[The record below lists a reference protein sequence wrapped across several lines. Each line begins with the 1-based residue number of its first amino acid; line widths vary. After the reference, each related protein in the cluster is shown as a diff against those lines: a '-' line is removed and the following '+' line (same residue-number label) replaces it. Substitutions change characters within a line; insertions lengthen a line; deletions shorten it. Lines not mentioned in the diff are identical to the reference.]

1 MVDIQNCL
9 KFIVKKMEPI
19 DVYLMYCAMK
29 AHFGKGDYDFIT
41 YKGKTRIKR
50 DTFYKRKDRSFFVRL
65 SRKYKTE
72 KEIKNYFVSNFIKN
86 KKGYIANFS
95 DDIFETWKLKRQSFF
110 DMFEVEM
117 KPLVEAFENLFSIE
131 NGQHP
136 KLMREFL
143 GGRVSLETMIIL
155 NELVNY
161 NPNWSKSLEDDII
174 WIDLRNLMNNYERFL
189 TIDREQYK
197 IRLLKLIEE
206 SS

>member
-1 MVDIQNCL
+1 
-9 KFIVKKMEPI
+9 MEPI
-19 DVYLMYCAMK
+19 DIYLMYCAMK
-29 AHFGKGDYDFIT
+29 AHFGKSDYDFVT

-72 KEIKNYFVSNFIKN
+72 LEIQNYFVANFIKD

-95 DDIFETWKLKRQSFF
+95 DENYESWKLKRQGFF
-110 DMFEVEM
+110 EQFEVEM
-117 KPLVEAFENLFSIE
+117 KPLVEAFEDLFIVI

-143 GGRVSLETMIIL
+143 GGRVSLETVIIL
-155 NELVNY
+155 DELVNFDPAW
-161 NPNWSKSLEDDII
+161 NRELEDDII
-174 WIDLRNLMNNYERFL
+174 WIDLRNLMDNYERFL
-189 TIDREQYK
+189 TIDQEQYK

-206 SS
+206 SN

>member
-1 MVDIQNCL
+1 
-9 KFIVKKMEPI
+9 
-19 DVYLMYCAMK
+19 MK
-29 AHFGKGDYDFIT
+29 AHFSKGDYDFVT

-72 KEIKNYFVSNFIKN
+72 QEIKNYFVANFIKN
-86 KKGYIANFS
+86 KKGYIANFNNENYES
-95 DDIFETWKLKRQSFF
+95 WRLKRQSFF
-110 DMFEVEM
+110 EIFEIEM
-117 KPLVEAFENLFSIE
+117 KPLVEAFEDLFSIE

-143 GGRVSLETMIIL
+143 GGRVSLETVIIL
-155 NELVNY
+155 DELVNFE
-161 NPNWSKSLEDDII
+161 PNWNNALEDDIV
-174 WIDLRNLMNNYERFL
+174 WIDLKNLMNNYERFL
-189 TIDREQYK
+189 TIDQEQYR

>member
-1 MVDIQNCL
+1 
-9 KFIVKKMEPI
+9 MEPI

-29 AHFGKGDYDFIT
+29 AHFGKSDYDFVT
-41 YKGKTRIKR
+41 YRGKTRIKR

-72 KEIKNYFVSNFIKN
+72 EQIKNYFVANFIRD
-86 KKGYIANFS
+86 KKGYIANFNDENFNS
-95 DDIFETWKLKRQSFF
+95 WKLKRQGFF
-110 DMFEVEM
+110 DLFEVEM
-117 KPLVEAFENLFSIE
+117 KPLVEAFEDLFRVT

-143 GGRVSLETMIIL
+143 GGRVSLETVIIL
-155 NELVNY
+155 DELVNFGPDW
-161 NPNWSKSLEDDII
+161 NKSLEDDIV
-174 WIDLRNLMNNYERFL
+174 WIDLRNLMNNYKRFL
-189 TIDREQYK
+189 TINQEQYK

>member
-1 MVDIQNCL
+1 
-9 KFIVKKMEPI
+9 
-19 DVYLMYCAMK
+19 
-29 AHFGKGDYDFIT
+29 
-41 YKGKTRIKR
+41 
-50 DTFYKRKDRSFFVRL
+50 
-65 SRKYKTE
+65 
-72 KEIKNYFVSNFIKN
+72 
-86 KKGYIANFS
+86 
-95 DDIFETWKLKRQSFF
+95 
-110 DMFEVEM
+110 M

-189 TIDREQYK
+189 TIDQEQYR

>member
-1 MVDIQNCL
+1 
-9 KFIVKKMEPI
+9 MEPI

-189 TIDREQYK
+189 TIDQEQYR

>member
-1 MVDIQNCL
+1 
-9 KFIVKKMEPI
+9 MEPI

-29 AHFGKGDYDFIT
+29 AHFGKSDYDFVT

-65 SRKYKTE
+65 ARKYKTE
-72 KEIKNYFVSNFIKN
+72 QEITNYFVSNFIKD
-86 KKGYIANFS
+86 KKGYIANFNDENYES
-95 DDIFETWKLKRQSFF
+95 WKLKRQGFF
-110 DMFEVEM
+110 DLFEVEM
-117 KPLVEAFENLFSIE
+117 KPLVDAFENLFTVT

-136 KLMREFL
+136 KLMKEFL
-143 GGRVSLETMIIL
+143 GGRVSLETTIIL
-155 NELVNY
+155 DELVGYSQSWN
-161 NPNWSKSLEDDII
+161 KQLEDDII
-174 WIDLRNLMNNYERFL
+174 WIDLRNLMNNYKRFL